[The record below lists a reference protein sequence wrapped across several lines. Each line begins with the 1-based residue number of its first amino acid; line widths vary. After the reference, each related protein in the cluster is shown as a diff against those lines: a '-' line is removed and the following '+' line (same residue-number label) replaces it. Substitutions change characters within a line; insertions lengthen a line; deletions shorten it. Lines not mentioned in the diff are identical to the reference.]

1 MKCRTILKALAA
13 ICTLSLGCQENPKIV
28 RLDYS
33 LNADEQNA
41 VIKAFDA
48 WCRATCED
56 YCGYT
61 FSVYRVSWPL
71 PDNTIGVTIRTLP
84 PDRQGECRRHTSL
97 GGRSSEISLA
107 PNLKGETLVSTVMH
121 EVGHALGA
129 EHTAFG
135 VMSESGSAV
144 QLSEADISQLG
155 CVSP

>member
-41 VIKAFDA
+41 VIEAFDA

-84 PDRQGECRRHTSL
+84 QDRGGETRRKDDLSF
-97 GGRSSEISLA
+97 SQISLA
-107 PNLKGETLVSTVMH
+107 PNQKGDVLRAVVMH

-129 EHTAFG
+129 EHTDRG
-135 VMSESGSAV
+135 VMSRYAESTV
-144 QLSEADISQLG
+144 LTPEDISQLP
-155 CVSP
+155 CP